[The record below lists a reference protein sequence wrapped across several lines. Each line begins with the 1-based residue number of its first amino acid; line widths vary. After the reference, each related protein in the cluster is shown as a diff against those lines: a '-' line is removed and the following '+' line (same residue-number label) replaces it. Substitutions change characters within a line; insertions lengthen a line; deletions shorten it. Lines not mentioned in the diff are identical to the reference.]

1 MRNQFITFLSGIIV
15 FVSCAQES
23 KNETPTNGTV
33 TYTLETVAATSEIP
47 WGMDFLPDGS
57 FLFTEKSGNLIHF
70 KNGEKIQIQ
79 NVPPVYFSGQG
90 GLLDVA
96 VHPDFDSNNLIYLTL
111 ASDEGSGNGGNTA
124 LVRAALVNNRLE
136 SVEVLYKAVPNTT
149 AGQHFGS
156 RVIFDRNGF
165 VYFSIGD
172 RGNRDENPQ
181 DITRDGGKVY
191 RLHDDGRI
199 PSDNPFVNETN
210 AKTATY
216 SYGHRNIQGMALHP
230 ATGEIWTHEHGPRGG
245 DEINIIKKGEN
256 YGWPLATFGTN
267 YNGTPITENT
277 SLPGMEDPLY
287 QWTPSIAP
295 SGMAFVNS
303 NKYPKWDG
311 ELLVGSL
318 VFQYLEL
325 VSIEGNTVKNT
336 ERLFD
341 GIGRVRDVRQG
352 PDGYIYLA
360 VEGKGILRIVP
371 ETEQP

>member
-1 MRNQFITFLSGIIV
+1 MKNQFISLLSSIVV
-15 FVSCAQES
+15 FVSCAQEN
-23 KNETPTNGTV
+23 KTETPPNSTV

-57 FLFTEKSGNLIHF
+57 FLFTEKSGNLFHF
-70 KNGEKIQIQ
+70 KNGEKVRIQ
-79 NVPPVYFSGQG
+79 NVPSVYFSGQG

-96 VHPDFDSNNLIYLTL
+96 IHPDFATNNLIYLTM
-111 ASDEGSGNGGNTA
+111 ASAEGSGSGGNTA
-124 LVRAALVNNRLE
+124 LVRAMLANDRLE
-136 SVEVLYKAVPNTT
+136 SVEVLYKAIPNTT

-172 RGNRDENPQ
+172 RGNRDVNPQ
-181 DITRDGGKVY
+181 DLSRDGGKVY

-199 PSDNPFVNETN
+199 PADNPFIDETN

-216 SYGHRNIQGMALHP
+216 SYGHRNIQGMTLHP

-256 YGWPLATFGTN
+256 YGWPLATFGIN

-277 SLPGMEDPLY
+277 SLPGMEDPIY

-303 NKYPKWDG
+303 NRYPEWNG

-325 VSIEGNTVKNT
+325 VPIEGNTFRN
-336 ERLFD
+336 
-341 GIGRVRDVRQG
+341 I
-352 PDGYIYLA
+352 
-360 VEGKGILRIVP
+360 
-371 ETEQP
+371 